1 MSLACRGLT
10 LRFGD
15 RQVLRGV
22 SLEVPTGTSCAV
34 VGPSGSGK
42 TTLLRVLAGLETA
55 DAGEVWIGGR
65 PVRAL
70 APAERGVS
78 LVFQEPRLFPAMTVG
93 ENVAYALRVRGTP
106 RPERARAAVAL
117 LEQVGLAD
125 RRDHRPSTLSG
136 GEQQRVALA
145 RALCAAPRVLLLDEP
160 ISAVDGPGRTELRD
174 LVRGVCAAHE
184 VTTVVVTHDLED
196 ATAMGDRLALLVD
209 GDVAQCGHPDD
220 VLDRPVS
227 PAVALLG
234 GNPNVVHAEV
244 ADGSVELGSCRIP
257 VAGPDGPALLT
268 VRPEHVV
275 LGELGGAGAT
285 VIDVERRASRLRVV
299 VSAPFGRLEALADA
313 SRPLRP
319 GDAVS
324 VGVPPGRLWRF
335 PAGGGLRSPGARRRP
350 VQVAA
355 RGD

>member
-42 TTLLRVLAGLETA
+42 TTLLRVLAGLEAA
-55 DAGEVWIGGR
+55 DAGEVWIDGR
-65 PVRAL
+65 PVSAL

-106 RPERARAAVAL
+106 RPERARAAAAL

-125 RRDHRPSTLSG
+125 RRDERPSSLSG

-160 ISAVDGPGRTELRD
+160 ISAVDGPGRTDLRD
-174 LVRGVCAAHE
+174 LIRRVCAAHH

-209 GDVAQCGHPDD
+209 GDVAQCGRSDD

-234 GNPNVVHAEV
+234 GNPNVLHAEV
-244 ADGSVELGSCRIP
+244 VGGSVELGSCGVP

-275 LGELGGAGAT
+275 LDEPGGVGAT
-285 VIDVERRASRLRVV
+285 VVDVERRASRLRVV
-299 VSAPFGRLEALADA
+299 VTAPFGRLEALTE
-313 SRPLRP
+313 SPRSLRP
-319 GDAVS
+319 GDAVT
-324 VGVPPGRLWRF
+324 VGIPPGRLWRF
-335 PAGGGLRSPGARRRP
+335 PAEAGFKTPDARHRLA
-350 VQVAA
+350 QVAA